1 LSNKRKSKQKK
12 EIMKATQNKSAR
24 TYTLRVNG
32 NKYRTFPMT
41 KQEFENAYYHTEND
55 WNNFLKG
62 NDYYKVK

>member
-1 LSNKRKSKQKK
+1 
-12 EIMKATQNKSAR
+12 MKATQNKSAR

-32 NKYRTFPMT
+32 NKYRTFPMS
-41 KQEFENAYYHTEND
+41 KEEFENAYYHTEND

>member
-1 LSNKRKSKQKK
+1 
-12 EIMKATQNKSAR
+12 MKATQNKSAR

-32 NKYRTFPMT
+32 NKYRTVKMN
-41 KQEFENAYYHTEND
+41 KEEFENSYYWTEND